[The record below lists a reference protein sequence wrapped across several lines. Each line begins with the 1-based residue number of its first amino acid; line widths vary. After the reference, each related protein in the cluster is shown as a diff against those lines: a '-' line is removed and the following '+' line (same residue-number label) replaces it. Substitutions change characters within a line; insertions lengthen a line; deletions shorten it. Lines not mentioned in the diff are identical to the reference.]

1 MFTLFLN
8 KSTRSTVTT
17 VLLLNKDLTTSSS
30 YHCVKFDQGVG
41 MRFTI
46 SREKL
51 QEGLAAV
58 GPSIP
63 AKTTLPV
70 LANILLETTERGI
83 RLSGTDLDIAVS
95 TEVSADVETPGAIT
109 IPAKKLSEIA
119 RELPPAPVK
128 IAAMGEQRI
137 TLECGRSKFKL
148 LGLPRDEFPTFPQVR
163 FQESWRVRSG
173 DLQKLISHTAFAV
186 STEES
191 RPILNG
197 VLWELRPE
205 RMRMVATN
213 GHRLA
218 RMDLPISSA
227 AAPGGDLIVPP
238 KALEQVRR
246 LFPAEEE
253 LEIAQGDNHLG
264 FRSPFTAVFTR
275 LIEGPY
281 PNYEQVIPRDNDR
294 IAISDKVALVS
305 ALKRMS
311 VIASDQTH
319 RIRLSFN
326 SGLLRFSVQT
336 PDLGEA
342 QDELPIRFTGDQIDI
357 GFNANYLL
365 EILRYIPTEE
375 VRLTL
380 KAPERAATVEPEG
393 WSDPASYLCL
403 VMPLRLMD

>member
-1 MFTLFLN
+1 
-8 KSTRSTVTT
+8 
-17 VLLLNKDLTTSSS
+17 
-30 YHCVKFDQGVG
+30 

-51 QEGLAAV
+51 QEGLTAVAA
-58 GPSIP
+58 SIP

-70 LANILLETTERGI
+70 LANILVETTERGI

-95 TEVSADVETPGAIT
+95 TEVSADVEAPGAIT
-109 IPAKKLSEIA
+109 IPAKKLSEVA

-128 IAAMGEQRI
+128 IGAMGEQRI

-163 FQESWRVRSG
+163 FQDSWRVRSG
-173 DLQKLISHTAFAV
+173 DLQKLISHTSFAV

-197 VLWELRPE
+197 VLWELRAD

-213 GHRLA
+213 GHRLT
-218 RMDLPISSA
+218 RMDLPITSGNS
-227 AAPGGDLIVPP
+227 PGGDLIIPP
-238 KALEQVRR
+238 KALDQVRR

-264 FRSPFTAVFTR
+264 FRSPFTSVFTR

-294 IAISDKVALVS
+294 VAVSDKIALIS

-326 SGLLRFSVQT
+326 AALLRFSVQT

-342 QDELPIRFTGDQIDI
+342 QDELPIRFTGDPIDI

-365 EILRYIPTEE
+365 EILRYIPTDE
-375 VRLTL
+375 VRITL
-380 KAPERAATVEPEG
+380 KAPERAVTVEPEE

>member
-1 MFTLFLN
+1 
-8 KSTRSTVTT
+8 
-17 VLLLNKDLTTSSS
+17 
-30 YHCVKFDQGVG
+30 

-51 QEGLAAV
+51 QEGLTAV
-58 GPSIP
+58 TATIP

-70 LANILLETTERGI
+70 LANILVETTERGI

-95 TEVSADVETPGAIT
+95 TEVVADVEAAGAIT

-119 RELPPAPVK
+119 RELPPSPVK
-128 IAAMGEQRI
+128 IAAAGEQRV
-137 TLECGRSKFKL
+137 TLDCGRSHFKI
-148 LGLPRDEFPTFPQVR
+148 LGLPKDEFPSFPAVR
-163 FQESWRVRSG
+163 FNESWRIRSG
-173 DLQKLISHTAFAV
+173 ELQKLISHTSFAV

-205 RMRMVATN
+205 MMRMVATN

-218 RMDLPISSA
+218 KMELPIKTA
-227 AAPGGDLIVPP
+227 AAPSSDLIVPP

-246 LFPAEEE
+246 LFPEDEE
-253 LEIAQGDNHLG
+253 LEIARGENHLG
-264 FRSPFTAVFTR
+264 FRSPFTSVFTR

-281 PNYEQVIPRDNDR
+281 PPYDQVIPRDNNR
-294 IAISDKVALVS
+294 IAVADRTALMS
-305 ALKRMS
+305 ALRRMS

-326 SGLLRFSVQT
+326 AALVRFSVQT

-342 QDELPIRFTGDQIDI
+342 TDELPIRFTGDPLDI

-375 VRLTL
+375 VKLTF
-380 KAPERAATVEPEG
+380 KAPERAATLEPEG

-403 VMPLRLMD
+403 VMPLRLLD

>member
-1 MFTLFLN
+1 
-8 KSTRSTVTT
+8 
-17 VLLLNKDLTTSSS
+17 
-30 YHCVKFDQGVG
+30 

-51 QEGLAAV
+51 LEGLGAVTAAV
-58 GPSIP
+58 P

-70 LANILLETTERGI
+70 LANLLVETTDRGI
-83 RLSGTDLDIAVS
+83 RLSATDLDIAVS
-95 TEVSADVETPGAIT
+95 TEVTADVEAPGAIT
-109 IPAKKLSEIA
+109 IPARKLSEIA

-128 IAAMGEQRI
+128 IATSGEQRV
-137 TLECGRSKFKL
+137 TLECGRSRFKL

-163 FQESWRVRSG
+163 FNEAWRVKSG
-173 DLQKLISHTAFAV
+173 DLQQLIAHTAFAV

-197 VLWELRPE
+197 VLWELREE

-218 RMDLPISSA
+218 RMELPIPGTSA
-227 AAPGGDLIVPP
+227 PPSDLIVPP

-253 LEIAQGDNHLG
+253 LEIARGDNHLG
-264 FRSPFTAVFTR
+264 FRSPFTAVYTR

-281 PNYEQVIPRDNDR
+281 PNYEQVIPKDNDKHCML
-294 IAISDKVALVS
+294 DKAAFAG

-319 RIRLSFN
+319 RIKLSFN
-326 SGLLRFSVQT
+326 AGMLKFSVTT

-342 QDELPIRFTGDQIDI
+342 ADELPINYDGDPLDI
-357 GFNANYLL
+357 GFNAAYLL
-365 EILRYIPTEE
+365 EILRFMPTDEIK
-375 VRLTL
+375 LTF
-380 KAPERAATVEPEG
+380 KAPERAATIEPQG
-393 WSDPASYLCL
+393 WDGPADYLCL

>member
-1 MFTLFLN
+1 
-8 KSTRSTVTT
+8 
-17 VLLLNKDLTTSSS
+17 
-30 YHCVKFDQGVG
+30 

-51 QEGLAAV
+51 LEGLQAVTAAV
-58 GPSIP
+58 P

-70 LANILLETTERGI
+70 LANLLVETTDRGI
-83 RLSGTDLDIAVS
+83 RLSATDLDIAVS
-95 TEVSADVETPGAIT
+95 TEVSADVESPGAIT
-109 IPAKKLSEIA
+109 IPARKLSEIA
-119 RELPPAPVK
+119 KELPPAPVK
-128 IAAMGEQRI
+128 VATSGEQRI
-137 TLECGRSKFKL
+137 SIECGRARFKL

-163 FQESWRVRSG
+163 FNDAWRVKSG
-173 DLQKLISHTAFAV
+173 ELQQLIMHTSFAV

-197 VLWELRPE
+197 VLWELREE

-218 RMDLPISSA
+218 RMELPIPGT
-227 AAPGGDLIVPP
+227 AAPPSDLIVPP

-253 LEIAQGDNHLG
+253 LEIARGDNHLG
-264 FRSPFTAVFTR
+264 FRSPFTTVYTR

-281 PNYEQVIPRDNDR
+281 PNYEQVIPKDNDK
-294 IAISDKVALVS
+294 SCVLDKGAFTS

-319 RIRLSFN
+319 RIKLSFN
-326 SGLLRFSVQT
+326 AGMLKFAVTT

-342 QDELPIRFTGDQIDI
+342 ADELPIAYDGDPLDI
-357 GFNANYLL
+357 GFNAAYLL
-365 EILRYIPTEE
+365 EILRYMPTDE
-375 VRLTL
+375 VKLTF
-380 KAPERAATVEPEG
+380 KAPERAATIEPSNWDG
-393 WSDPASYLCL
+393 AADYLCL

>member
-1 MFTLFLN
+1 
-8 KSTRSTVTT
+8 
-17 VLLLNKDLTTSSS
+17 
-30 YHCVKFDQGVG
+30 

-58 GPSIP
+58 TASIP

-70 LANILLETTERGI
+70 LANIMVEATEKGI
-83 RLSGTDLDIAVS
+83 RLSGTDLDIAVT
-95 TEVSADVETPGAIT
+95 TEVAADVESPGAIT

-119 RELPPAPVK
+119 RELPPAPVR
-128 IAAMGEQRI
+128 IAAAGEQRV
-137 TLECGRSKFKL
+137 TLDCGRTHFKI
-148 LGLPRDEFPTFPQVR
+148 LGLPRDEFPAFPNVR
-163 FQESWRVRSG
+163 FNESWRIRSG
-173 DLQKLISHTAFAV
+173 DLQKLITHTAFAV

-197 VLWELRPE
+197 VLWELKPDA
-205 RMRMVATN
+205 MRMVATN

-218 RMDLPISSA
+218 KMEVPIKSA
-227 AAPGGDLIVPP
+227 GAPATDLIVPP
-238 KALEQVRR
+238 KALEPIRR
-246 LFPAEEE
+246 LFPEDEE
-253 LEIAQGDNHLG
+253 LEIAKGENHLG

-281 PNYEQVIPRDNDR
+281 PNYDQVIPKDNDR
-294 IAISDKVALVS
+294 VAVADKQALTS

-326 SGLLRFSVQT
+326 AGMLRFSVQT

-342 QDELPIRFTGDQIDI
+342 TDELPVRFTGDQLDI
-357 GFNANYLL
+357 GFNASYLL

-375 VRLTL
+375 VKLTF

-393 WSDPASYLCL
+393 WNDPASYLCL
-403 VMPLRLMD
+403 VMPLRLVD

>member
-1 MFTLFLN
+1 M
-8 KSTRSTVTT
+8 
-17 VLLLNKDLTTSSS
+17 
-30 YHCVKFDQGVG
+30 
-41 MRFTI
+41 
-46 SREKL
+46 
-51 QEGLAAV
+51 QEGLTAV
-58 GPSIP
+58 TASIP

-70 LANILLETTERGI
+70 LANILVETTERGI

-95 TEVSADVETPGAIT
+95 TEVTADVETPGAIT
-109 IPAKKLSEIA
+109 IPAKKLAEIA

-128 IAAMGEQRI
+128 IGAMGEQRI
-137 TLECGRSKFKL
+137 TLECGRSRFKL

-163 FQESWRVRSG
+163 FQDSWRVRSG
-173 DLQKLISHTAFAV
+173 DLQKLISHTSFAV

-197 VLWELRPE
+197 VLWELRSD

-213 GHRLA
+213 GHRLT
-218 RMDLPISSA
+218 RMDLPIAGGNSL
-227 AAPGGDLIVPP
+227 GGDLIVPP
-238 KALEQVRR
+238 KALDQVRR
-246 LFPAEEE
+246 LFPAEED

-264 FRSPFTAVFTR
+264 FRSPFTSVFTR

-294 IAISDKVALVS
+294 VATSDKVALIS

-326 SGLLRFSVQT
+326 AGLLRFSVQT

-342 QDELPIRFTGDQIDI
+342 QDELPIRFSGDPIDI

-365 EILRYIPTEE
+365 EILRYIPTDE

-380 KAPERAATVEPEG
+380 KAPERAVTVEPEG

>member
-1 MFTLFLN
+1 
-8 KSTRSTVTT
+8 
-17 VLLLNKDLTTSSS
+17 
-30 YHCVKFDQGVG
+30 

-51 QEGLAAV
+51 QEGLGAVAA
-58 GPSIP
+58 SIP

-70 LANILLETTERGI
+70 LSNILVETTERGI

-95 TEVSADVETPGAIT
+95 TEVPADVETAGAIT

-119 RELPPAPVK
+119 RELPPSPVK
-128 IAAMGEQRI
+128 IAAAGEQRV
-137 TLECGRSKFKL
+137 TLECGRSRFKL
-148 LGLPRDEFPTFPQVR
+148 LGLPKDEFPAFPGVK
-163 FQESWRVRSG
+163 FDASWRVKSG
-173 DLQKLISHTAFAV
+173 DLQKLITHTSFAV

-197 VLWELRPE
+197 VLWELKPE

-218 RMDLPISSA
+218 KMELPITSA
-227 AAPGGDLIVPP
+227 GAPSGDLIVPP
-238 KALEQVRR
+238 KALEQIRR
-246 LFPAEEE
+246 LFPADEE
-253 LEIAQGDNHLG
+253 LEIARGDNHLG
-264 FRSPFTAVFTR
+264 FRSPLTAVYTR

-281 PNYEQVIPRDNDR
+281 PPYEQVIPKDN
-294 IAISDKVALVS
+294 DKVAVADKASLTS

-326 SGLLRFSVQT
+326 AGMLKFSVQT

-342 QDELPIRFTGDQIDI
+342 QDELPIRYDGDPLDI
-357 GFNANYLL
+357 GFNASYLL
-365 EILRYIPTEE
+365 EILRFIPSEE
-375 VRLTL
+375 VRLTF

-393 WSDPASYLCL
+393 WDDPAKYLCL

>member
-1 MFTLFLN
+1 
-8 KSTRSTVTT
+8 
-17 VLLLNKDLTTSSS
+17 
-30 YHCVKFDQGVG
+30 
-41 MRFTI
+41 MRLTI

-51 QEGLAAV
+51 QEGLNAV
-58 GPSIP
+58 TASIP
-63 AKTTLPV
+63 GKTTLPV
-70 LANILLETTERGI
+70 LANILVETTDRGI
-83 RLSGTDLDIAVS
+83 KLSGTDLDIAVS
-95 TEVSADVETPGAIT
+95 TEVAADVEISGAVT

-119 RELPPAPVK
+119 RELPPAPVR
-128 IAAMGEQRI
+128 IAAIGEQRI

-148 LGLPRDEFPTFPQVR
+148 LGLPRDEFPTFPAVK
-163 FQESWRVRSG
+163 FDESWRIRSG

-197 VLWELRPE
+197 VLWELRPD
-205 RMRMVATN
+205 RMSMVATN

-218 RMDLPISSA
+218 KMDVPITGDSA
-227 AAPGGDLIVPP
+227 PSNDLIVPP

-253 LEIAQGDNHLG
+253 LEIGRGENHIG
-264 FRSPFTAVFTR
+264 FRSPFTAVYTR

-281 PNYEQVIPRDNDR
+281 PNYEQVIPKDNDR
-294 IAISDKVALVS
+294 VAIADKAALVS

-311 VIASDQTH
+311 VVASDQTH

-326 SGLLRFSVQT
+326 SGMLKFSVQT

-342 QDELPIRFTGDQIDI
+342 QDELPIRFSGDQLDI
-357 GFNANYLL
+357 GFNASYLL
-365 EILRYIPTEE
+365 EILRYIPTDD
-375 VRLTL
+375 VRITL
-380 KAPERAATVEPEG
+380 KAPERAATLEPEG

-403 VMPLRLMD
+403 VMPLRLVD

>member
-1 MFTLFLN
+1 
-8 KSTRSTVTT
+8 
-17 VLLLNKDLTTSSS
+17 
-30 YHCVKFDQGVG
+30 

-51 QEGLAAV
+51 QEGLTAVAA
-58 GPSIP
+58 SIP

-70 LANILLETTERGI
+70 LANILVETTEKGI

-95 TEVSADVETPGAIT
+95 TEVAADVETQGAIT
-109 IPAKKLSEIA
+109 IPARKLQEIA
-119 RELPPAPVK
+119 RELPPSPVK
-128 IAAMGEQRI
+128 IASAGEQRI
-137 TLECGRSKFKL
+137 TLDCGRSHFKI
-148 LGLPRDEFPTFPQVR
+148 LGLPRDEFPSFPTVR
-163 FQESWRVRSG
+163 FNESWRVRAG
-173 DLQKLISHTAFAV
+173 DLKKLIHHTSFAV

-218 RMDLPISSA
+218 RMELSIKSTGTPSS
-227 AAPGGDLIVPP
+227 DLIVPP
-238 KALEQVRR
+238 KALDQIQR
-246 LFPAEEE
+246 LFPDDEE
-253 LEIAQGDNHLG
+253 LEIARGENHLG

-281 PNYEQVIPRDNDR
+281 PNYEQVIPKDNDKN
-294 IAISDKVALVS
+294 AVADVKALTS
-305 ALKRMS
+305 ALRRMS

-326 SGLLRFSVQT
+326 AAMLKFSVQT

-342 QDELPIRFTGDQIDI
+342 NDELPIRYTGDPLDI
-357 GFNANYLL
+357 GFNAAYLL
-365 EILRYIPTEE
+365 EILKYLPTEE
-375 VRLTL
+375 VKLTF
-380 KAPERAATVEPEG
+380 KAPERAATLEPEG
-393 WSDPASYLCL
+393 WSDSASYLCL
-403 VMPLRLMD
+403 VMPLRLVD

>member
-1 MFTLFLN
+1 
-8 KSTRSTVTT
+8 
-17 VLLLNKDLTTSSS
+17 
-30 YHCVKFDQGVG
+30 

-58 GPSIP
+58 TASIP

-70 LANILLETTERGI
+70 LANILVETTERGI

-95 TEVSADVETPGAIT
+95 TEVTADVDAPGSIT
-109 IPAKKLSEIA
+109 IPAKKLAEIA

-128 IAAMGEQRI
+128 VSAAGEQRV
-137 TLECGRSKFKL
+137 TLECSRSRFRL
-148 LGLPRDEFPTFPQVR
+148 LGLPRDEFPTFPAVK
-163 FQESWRVRSG
+163 FTDSWRVRSG
-173 DLQKLISHTAFAV
+173 DLQRLISHTAFAA

-218 RMDLPISSA
+218 KMDLPIASSG
-227 AAPGGDLIVPP
+227 APSSELIVPP
-238 KALEQVRR
+238 KALEQIRR
-246 LFPAEEE
+246 LFPAEED
-253 LEIAQGDNHLG
+253 LEIARGDNHLG
-264 FRSPFTAVFTR
+264 FRSPVTQVFTR

-281 PNYEQVIPRDNDR
+281 PNYEQVIPKDNDR
-294 IAISDKVALVS
+294 FAIADRNAFMQALR
-305 ALKRMS
+305 RMS

-326 SGLLRFSVQT
+326 AGMVKLAVQT

-342 QDELPIRFTGDQIDI
+342 QDEVPITYEGDALDI

-365 EILRYIPTEE
+365 EIMRYIPTDD
-375 VRLTL
+375 VRLTF

-393 WSDPASYLCL
+393 SKDEAQFLCL
-403 VMPLRLMD
+403 VMPLKLID

>member
-1 MFTLFLN
+1 M
-8 KSTRSTVTT
+8 K
-17 VLLLNKDLTTSSS
+17 
-30 YHCVKFDQGVG
+30 
-41 MRFTI
+41 FTI

-51 QEGLAAV
+51 QEGLQAVTAAV
-58 GPSIP
+58 P

-70 LANILLETTERGI
+70 LANLLVETTDRGI
-83 RLSGTDLDIAVS
+83 RFSATDLDIAVS

-119 RELPPAPVK
+119 RELPPSPVK
-128 IAAMGEQRI
+128 IATSGEQRV

-148 LGLPRDEFPTFPQVR
+148 LGLPRDEFPTFPSVR
-163 FQESWRVRSG
+163 FNDSWRVKSG
-173 DLQKLISHTAFAV
+173 ELQKLIAHTAFAV

-197 VLWELRPE
+197 VLWELREE

-218 RMDLPISSA
+218 KMELPVEASSA
-227 AAPGGDLIVPP
+227 PPGDLIVPP
-238 KALEQVRR
+238 KALEQIRR

-253 LEIAQGDNHLG
+253 LEIARGDKHLG
-264 FRSPFTAVFTR
+264 VRSPFTSVFTR
-275 LIEGPY
+275 LVEGPY
-281 PNYEQVIPRDNDR
+281 PNYEQVIPKDNDR
-294 IAISDKVALVS
+294 YALADKAALTQ

-319 RIRLSFN
+319 RIKMSFN
-326 SGLLRFSVQT
+326 TGMLKFSVTT

-342 QDELPIRFTGDQIDI
+342 SDELPVNYTGDQLDI
-357 GFNANYLL
+357 GFNATYLL
-365 EILRYIPTEE
+365 EILRFMPTEQ
-375 VRLTL
+375 VRLTF
-380 KAPERAATVEPEG
+380 KAPERAATIEPEG
-393 WSDPASYLCL
+393 WDDPAKYLCL